1 MKQAVKPGQWL
12 NCRKN
17 EILIANV
24 VMSIVALFWGVSF
37 ISIKIA
43 VSEIPPVTM
52 ALLRFTMASLLLW
65 VAMRRLEP
73 DASLA
78 RSDIPRMVLGGIFG
92 ITLYFYFENMGVRLS
107 TAANASLIVALVPII
122 TIGLDVLVFRS
133 RISAVKLCGV
143 FIGIAG
149 SYLSVTANG
158 ELDFNSTNF
167 QGNLLIVGAMLSW
180 AVYTLLN
187 KSLQGRYSGVVLT
200 TYQTFF
206 GTLCLIPLSLTE
218 YKDWQPF
225 SLLAL
230 CHVVFLAVFCSVI
243 CYVLYIYVLKRLDVA
258 ITTLYLNVIP
268 VVGVVSGYLVLGERV
283 FPSQLVGGL
292 LTLLAILL
300 ANLEQRKTL
309 ARAAR

>member
-1 MKQAVKPGQWL
+1 MKQVTKLAQRM

-17 EILIANV
+17 ELLVANV
-24 VMSIVALFWGVSF
+24 VMGMVALFWGVSF

-52 ALLRFTMASLLLW
+52 ALLRFSMASLLLLA
-65 VAMRRLEP
+65 VMKRLEP
-73 DASLA
+73 GAKLDRA
-78 RSDIPRMVLGGIFG
+78 DIPRMVLGGIFG
-92 ITLYFYFENMGVRLS
+92 ITLYFYFENMGVQLS

-122 TIGLDVLVFRS
+122 TISLDVLVFHS
-133 RISAVKLCGV
+133 KVSMAKLCGV

-158 ELDFNSTNF
+158 ELDSNSANF

-187 KSLQGRYSGVVLT
+187 KSLQGKYSGVVLT

-206 GTLCLIPLSLTE
+206 GTLCLIPLSLAE

-225 SLLAL
+225 SLLAFW
-230 CHVVFLAVFCSVI
+230 HVVFLAVFCSVI
-243 CYVLYIYVLKRLDVA
+243 CYILYIYVLKRLDVA
-258 ITTLYLNVIP
+258 ITTLYLNVVP
-268 VVGVVSGYLVLGERV
+268 VVGVVSGYLVLGETV
-283 FPSQLVGGL
+283 FPSQIIGGL

-300 ANLEQRKTL
+300 ANLEQRKTP
-309 ARAAR
+309 ARAA